1 MMQIAWNKNQMIDQS
16 TTYNFL
22 ITYVIQIVDPYCVIL
37 HNNLKNVKN
46 HCCVTSLSL
55 QQFSRIENQLIDK
68 AAINNF
74 VIICV
79 IQIMHHFC
87 IKYLTNVSIRSIADY
102 RLWNWSVQLINI
114 FFKIL
119 MFLSSLVSLCSMCEL
134 IFSKNFHVSVSDWFL
149 VLLLSYVAL

>member
-87 IKYLTNVSIRSIADY
+87 IKYLTSVSIRSIADY

-114 FFKIL
+114 FSKFLCFLAVWFLFAVCVSWYFPKIS
-119 MFLSSLVSLCSMCEL
+119 MFQSLTDVL
-134 IFSKNFHVSVSDWFL
+134 WFL
-149 VLLLSYVAL
+149 VS